1 MDQMEETDEEKER
14 YKVKLRNSNQEMATS
29 CLYHFGTFAPSQ
41 TLATTALT
49 DATVSAALRLGNADL
64 RPERSG
70 RDQSSQG
77 EQPGRV
83 RLLTIFLIA
92 ALEWFAAVEISSR
105 ASETHTHTHGCKH
118 VTTNHSCI
126 SFRMHKGTK
135 SKMSGGQK
143 SGTLVYNANLAP
155 LNGKH
160 SFTWV
165 CTDSGS
171 AVTGRLGDKEEV
183 YSLCSRVTKAEL
195 ARSTCRL
202 SVRWAKENG
211 C

>member
-29 CLYHFGTFAPSQ
+29 CLYHFGAFAPSQ
-41 TLATTALT
+41 TLATTVLT

-70 RDQSSQG
+70 RDQGSQG

-105 ASETHTHTHGCKH
+105 ASEAHTHTHMD
-118 VTTNHSCI
+118 VN
-126 SFRMHKGTK
+126 M
-135 SKMSGGQK
+135 
-143 SGTLVYNANLAP
+143 
-155 LNGKH
+155 
-160 SFTWV
+160 
-165 CTDSGS
+165 
-171 AVTGRLGDKEEV
+171 
-183 YSLCSRVTKAEL
+183 
-195 ARSTCRL
+195 
-202 SVRWAKENG
+202 
-211 C
+211 